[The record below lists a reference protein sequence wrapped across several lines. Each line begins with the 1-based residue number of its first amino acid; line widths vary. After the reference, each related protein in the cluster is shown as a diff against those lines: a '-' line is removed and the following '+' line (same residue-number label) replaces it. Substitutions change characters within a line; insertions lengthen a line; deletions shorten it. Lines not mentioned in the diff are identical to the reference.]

1 MMNIEINDVRVA
13 NLVRD
18 AVDAKI
24 VDMKSLL
31 HTEVT
36 SSGNTTAGIGDM
48 DMVTITELV
57 TDINALGEVSN
68 QINVKIQF
76 QTPTEQEDDYMDKIV
91 INRCQ
96 GEGQGS
102 CKRCSDNGK
111 WSRHWMC
118 FLYKIEGLNG
128 NYCSECVK
136 AIKDERNIK

>member
-76 QTPTEQEDDYMDKIV
+76 QTPTE
-91 INRCQ
+91 
-96 GEGQGS
+96 
-102 CKRCSDNGK
+102 
-111 WSRHWMC
+111 
-118 FLYKIEGLNG
+118 
-128 NYCSECVK
+128 
-136 AIKDERNIK
+136 